1 HENERIGEEMKENPS
16 FHGENEGIRIMRFI
30 AQGKLG
36 RINRRSP
43 VDRYL
48 MRNSTISQ
56 EKVQLRSLKSVR
68 FQKEVL
74 LVK

>member
-43 VDRYL
+43 QFRY
-48 MRNSTISQ
+48 NF
-56 EKVQLRSLKSVR
+56 RSVEFAKIAAVTSVSIR
-68 FQKEVL
+68 S
-74 LVK
+74 